1 MSFTVRILGSGS
13 AIPTGRR
20 NPSAQY
26 IDCCSRYI
34 LLDCAEGTQLQ
45 IRKHGLKIQKI
56 SHILISHLHGDH
68 YFGLVGLLST
78 MSLLGRTQSIRI
90 YGPVELKEIIEIQFR
105 AGKSELSFPLEFIV
119 PSKENEI
126 LFEDDKFR
134 IDSFSLFHKITT
146 YGYRITQKKGERR
159 LLNERVSEDKVP
171 MELWHRLKLGESP
184 ELDGRKYQCENYTL
198 PGEGPHSYAYC
209 SDTIYHPDVVQA
221 VKGVDLL
228 YHEATFVESLRVRA
242 EQTRHST
249 ALDAARVAKEAG
261 AKKLLMGHISA
272 RYDTGE
278 LHLAEAIKCFPESVV
293 VEDGDVFEV
302 DKG

>member
-1 MSFTVRILGSGS
+1 M
-13 AIPTGRR
+13 
-20 NPSAQY
+20 
-26 IDCCSRYI
+26 
-34 LLDCAEGTQLQ
+34 
-45 IRKHGLKIQKI
+45 
-56 SHILISHLHGDH
+56 HGDH

-90 YGPVELKEIIEIQFR
+90 YGPAELKEIIEMQFR

-119 PSKENEI
+119 PSTEQEV
-126 LFEDDKFR
+126 LFEDEKIR
-134 IDSFSLFHKITT
+134 IESFSLFHKITT
-146 YGYRITQKKGERR
+146 YGYLITKKEGERK
-159 LLNERVSEDKVP
+159 LLTDQVAKDRVP
-171 MELWHRLKLGESP
+171 MELWHRLKQGESP
-184 ELDGRKYQCENYTL
+184 ELDGRVYPCVLYTL
-198 PGEGPHSYAYC
+198 PGEVPHRYAYC
-209 SDTIYHPDVVQA
+209 SDTIYHPEVVQA

-278 LHLAEAIKCFPESVV
+278 LHLAEAISCFPESVV